1 MHPFSYIRATDE
13 RAAIGEVTATP
24 QANFVA
30 GGSTLIDL
38 MKLNVMQPTRL
49 IDINALPLT
58 KIETR
63 ADGSVRV
70 GALVR
75 NSDMAYD
82 ETIRTRYP
90 LLSEALLSGASA
102 QLRNVATLGG
112 NIMQR
117 TRCFYF
123 RDTSM
128 PCNKREPGSG
138 CAAMEGHNRIH
149 AVLGVSNKCIAAHPS
164 DMCVALTALDAVV
177 HVQGPKGE
185 RTIPF
190 ADFHLLPG
198 EHPERETALEH
209 GELITAITLPA
220 LPFATRSHYLKVRDR
235 ASYAFAL
242 VSVAAALDVQQG
254 TIRNARLALGGV
266 GTKPWRAEEAEKAIR
281 GKHAGEATYHTAAE
295 IALRGAKTQ
304 KYNAFKVELAKRSI
318 VRALTTVEAMA

>member
-13 RAAIGEVTATP
+13 RAAIGEVSATP
-24 QANFVA
+24 DANFVA

-38 MKLNVMQPTRL
+38 MKLNVMQPTHL

-58 KIETR
+58 KIETL
-63 ADGSVRV
+63 ADGSVRI
-70 GALVR
+70 GAMVR
-75 NSDMAYD
+75 NSDMAYN
-82 ETIRTRYP
+82 ETIRSRYP
-90 LLSEALLSGASA
+90 VLSEALLSGASA

-117 TRCFYF
+117 TRCYYF
-123 RDTSM
+123 RDTAM

-138 CAAMEGHNRIH
+138 CSAMEGINRIH
-149 AVLGVSNKCIAAHPS
+149 AILGTSSRCIASHPS
-164 DMCVALTALDAVV
+164 DMCVALIALDAVV
-177 HVQGPKGE
+177 HVRGPRGE

-190 ADFHLLPG
+190 ADFHVLPG
-198 EHPERETALEH
+198 DHPEVETVLEH
-209 GELITAITLPA
+209 GELITAVTLPP

-266 GTKPWRAEEAEKAIR
+266 GTKPWRALDAEKALL
-281 GKHAGEATYHTAAE
+281 GKRAGEAAYHAAAE
-295 IALRGAKTQ
+295 IALRSAKPH
-304 KYNAFKVELAKRSI
+304 KHNAFKVELAKRSL
-318 VRALTTVEAMA
+318 VRALTTVEAIV

>member
-1 MHPFSYIRATDE
+1 MHPFSYVRANDE
-13 RAAIGEVTATP
+13 RAAIGEVAATP
-24 QANFVA
+24 DATFVA

-38 MKLNVMQPTRL
+38 MKLNVMRPTRL

-58 KIETR
+58 RIETL
-63 ADGSVRV
+63 ADGSVRI
-70 GALVR
+70 GAMVR

-82 ETIRTRYP
+82 ETIRKRYP

-123 RDTSM
+123 RDTAM

-138 CAAMEGHNRIH
+138 CAAMEGINRIH
-149 AVLGVSNKCIAAHPS
+149 AVLGTSSKCIAAHPS

-177 HVQGPKGE
+177 HVQGPNGE

-190 ADFHLLPG
+190 PDFHLLPADQ
-198 EHPERETALEH
+198 PDRETALEH
-209 GELITAITLPA
+209 GELITAVTLPPM
-220 LPFATRSHYLKVRDR
+220 PFAARSHYLKVRDR

-242 VSVAAALDVQQG
+242 VSVATALDVQQG
-254 TIRNARLALGGV
+254 TIHNARLALGGV
-266 GTKPWRAEEAEKAIR
+266 GTKPWRAAEAEKALQ
-281 GKHAGEATYHTAAE
+281 GKRAGEAAYHAAAE
-295 IALRGAKTQ
+295 IALRGAKTH
-304 KYNAFKVELAKRSI
+304 KGNAFKVELAKRSI

>member
-1 MHPFSYIRATDE
+1 MHPFSYVRASDE
-13 RAAIGEVTATP
+13 KGAIGEAATTP
-24 QANFVA
+24 DASFVA

-38 MKLNVMQPTRL
+38 MKLNVMQPARL

-58 KIETR
+58 TIETL
-63 ADGSVRV
+63 ADGSVRI
-70 GALVR
+70 GAMVR
-75 NSDMAYD
+75 NSDMAYH

-123 RDTSM
+123 RDTAT

-138 CAAMEGHNRIH
+138 CAAMEGLNRIH
-149 AVLGVSNKCIAAHPS
+149 AVLGTSSKCIAAHPS

-177 HVQGPKGE
+177 HVQGPRGE

-190 ADFHLLPG
+190 PDFHLLPAD
-198 EHPERETALEH
+198 HPEQETALEH

-254 TIRNARLALGGV
+254 TIRNVRLALGGV
-266 GTKPWRAEEAEKAIR
+266 GTKPWRAMEAEKALE
-281 GKHAGEATYHTAAE
+281 GKRAGEAAYHAAAE
-295 IALRGAKTQ
+295 IAMKGAKTH

-318 VRALTTVEAMA
+318 VRALTTVEAMT